1 MMYGKFVVDR
11 KDPVKGNTEQELNII
26 EINHQNHSLVFTFLD
41 GKIQMT
47 LHDCFSFPGILIEAE
62 L

>member
-41 GKIQMT
+41 GKAQIT